1 MSLLLYGVAEAGAGM
16 VVGTGLGDRP
26 LRGIADGPLM
36 AIITDHDDPAVIAA
50 VGAADD
56 YERTVRSLVESQ
68 AILPAPFGRV
78 ATDDEAVRAMLRRRR
93 HDLLS
98 KLEGVRGAVEFGLH
112 ARWLDGSDAASDP
125 RSESD
130 VAYLRDR
137 LETRQSARRLASQL
151 DPLTALARGIRRALR
166 PEPDLPVLDA
176 YLVDRG
182 RVGEFIALVHEL
194 GGWLD
199 DVELVCT
206 GPCPPYSFADGGA
219 YAGFGDEGSYPGSV
233 LRSTS

>member
-1 MSLLLYGVAEAGAGM
+1 MSLLLYGVGEADAGV

-26 LRGIADGPLM
+26 LRGIAAGPLM
-36 AIITDHDDPAVIAA
+36 AIVTDHDDPAAIAA
-50 VGAADD
+50 VEAVED
-56 YERTVRSLVESQ
+56 YERTVRSLMDSR

-78 ATDDEAVRAMLRRRR
+78 LTDDEAVRAMLRRRR
-93 HDLLS
+93 RDLRS

-112 ARWLDGSDAASDP
+112 ARWLDGSDAAPDP

-151 DPLTALARGIRRALR
+151 DPLTALARNIRRALR
-166 PEPDLPVLDA
+166 PQPDLPVLDA

-182 RVGEFIALVHEL
+182 RVGEFVALVQEL
-194 GGWLD
+194 GGCLD

-206 GPCPPYSFADGGA
+206 GPCPPYSFADDGA
-219 YAGFGDEGSYPGSV
+219 YAGVAGGGDYPGGV